1 MKRGINYDV
10 IVIGAGHAGCEAA
23 LATARMGLG
32 TVIFS
37 MNLDTI
43 GQMSCNPAVGGLAK
57 SHLVKE
63 IDVLGGEMAK
73 VTDRAGIQFKI
84 LNRSKGPAVWATRVQ
99 ADRALYRKY
108 MRESLEEQE
117 NLEIKGERI
126 EEILAEGDR
135 VCGVRTSERV
145 YTAKAVIVAT
155 GTFLNGMIHIGMESF
170 PAGRAGEPPST
181 GLSESL
187 RYMGLEIGRLKTGT
201 PPRLDAGSIDFSGME
216 VQEGDVPPP
225 AMSLFTKEI
234 KNPQLPCYITYTNE
248 RTHKIIHDNLRYSPL
263 YSGKIIGIGPR
274 YCPSIED
281 KIIKFS
287 GKKRHQIF
295 LEPEGIDTDEYYAN
309 GISTSLP
316 HDIQVKLARSIPG
329 LEEVVI
335 KKPGYAIE
343 YDFVYPTQL
352 KPTLETKSTQGLFLA
367 GQINGTSGYE
377 EAAAQGLMAGIN
389 AALKIK
395 GGKPLILGRHEAY
408 IGVLIDDLVTK
419 GTEEPYRMFTSRAEY
434 RLLLRQDNAD
444 IRLMEAGYRLGLI
457 NGKQYNML
465 LRKDS
470 FVAAEIQR
478 LQSTRIKPGRINP
491 LLKRLGG
498 AVIRED
504 VTLYHLLKRPEIR
517 YAHVTAFS
525 PPERAVPREAGEQVE
540 IRTKYEG
547 YIRRQ
552 AEQAERFKKTE
563 DKKIPEDFPY
573 SNINGLSKEI
583 VEKLEGVKPLN
594 LGQAGRIPGVTPAA
608 VSLLIVALER
618 HRRTSDKSQV
628 PGLPA
633 GRQGRKTPITK

>member
-478 LQSTRIKPGRINP
+478 LQSTRM
-491 LLKRLGG
+491 
-498 AVIRED
+498 
-504 VTLYHLLKRPEIR
+504 
-517 YAHVTAFS
+517 AFS